1 MIFSVTA
8 ETDSANDEAVV
19 DESGQQITVVTD
31 EEERVV
37 LTVLGDGVPIGAL
50 ECRADGT
57 VTWGVFDPEGEWL
70 A

>member
-1 MIFSVTA
+1 MIFSVSTWSDPTSDDA
-8 ETDSANDEAVV
+8 AVG
-19 DESGQQITVVTD
+19 EPGQQITVVTD

-57 VTWGVFDPEGEWL
+57 VTWGAFDPEGEWL

>member
-1 MIFSVTA
+1 MIFSVFTWSDP
-8 ETDSANDEAVV
+8 TSDDAVV
-19 DESGQQITVVTD
+19 GERGQQITVVTD

-50 ECRADGT
+50 DCRADGT
-57 VTWGVFDPEGEWL
+57 VTWGAFDPEGEWL